1 MMRGG
6 RWGTALKAERTARRD
21 GYENNS
27 SDREM
32 DSKGE
37 RKVLKGQHDSTG
49 FGILVLAVVSQGEGL
64 VEVMQ
69 GFGGEG

>member
-1 MMRGG
+1 
-6 RWGTALKAERTARRD
+6 
-21 GYENNS
+21 
-27 SDREM
+27 M

-49 FGILVLAVVSQGEGL
+49 FGILVLAVVGRGEVL
-64 VEVMQ
+64 VQVMH